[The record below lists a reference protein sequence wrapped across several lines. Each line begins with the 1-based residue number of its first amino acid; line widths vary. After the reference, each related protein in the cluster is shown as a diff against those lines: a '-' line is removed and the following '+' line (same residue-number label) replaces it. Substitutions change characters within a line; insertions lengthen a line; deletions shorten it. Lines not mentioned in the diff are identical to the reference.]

1 MLELGKNPECPFAP
15 NARDTMIL
23 ASLSVNCG
31 TTIKPVILKGSRL
44 TQTGFP
50 VWFELCSHI
59 LQGRLSWRDFSG
71 HYTVALQSG

>member
-1 MLELGKNPECPFAP
+1 MLELGKNPECPFAL
-15 NARDTMIL
+15 NARDTTIL
-23 ASLSVNCG
+23 VSLSVNCG

-44 TQTGFP
+44 TQTGFA

-59 LQGRLSWRDFSG
+59 LRTRLSWRDLSG